1 MTPLD
6 PPPMGY
12 AVPIGS
18 MGYGGY
24 GGYAGYR
31 SPPIGYAAPPGLG
44 YAAPPGLGY
53 AAPLGLGFA
62 APPGLGYAAPPGL
75 GYAAQVKEKKS
86 QDVLDEIES
95 KFPLSYFS
103 TVTSLHSIAVACVP
117 PACQPYNFRWPLLD
131 VSSSGGRDRV
141 PSEQV

>member
-1 MTPLD
+1 
-6 PPPMGY
+6 MGY

-44 YAAPPGLGY
+44 Y
-53 AAPLGLGFA
+53 A

-141 PSEQV
+141 SSEQV